1 MSVEIAQ
8 VLTNDD
14 IEIVA
19 NLAREIWSQ
28 HFTSIIGES
37 QVEYMLTNF
46 QSSAAIKTQ
55 INHGKTQINHG
66 SECYLVK
73 KERAYVGYLGL
84 NPDFDQNK
92 MMLSKI
98 YVEYSFRE
106 KGVGQSILNFV
117 EKECVLRRFSSV
129 WLTVNKF
136 NDNAVAWYNRRGFL
150 VIDKV
155 KKDIGNGFFMD
166 DYLMEKII

>member
-1 MSVEIAQ
+1 
-8 VLTNDD
+8 
-14 IEIVA
+14 
-19 NLAREIWSQ
+19 
-28 HFTSIIGES
+28 
-37 QVEYMLTNF
+37 
-46 QSSAAIKTQ
+46 
-55 INHGKTQINHG
+55 
-66 SECYLVK
+66 
-73 KERAYVGYLGL
+73 
-84 NPDFDQNK
+84 

-106 KGVGQSILNFV
+106 KSVGQSILDFV
-117 EKECVLRRFSSV
+117 EKECVLRGFSSV

-136 NDNAVAWYNRRGFL
+136 NDDTVAWYNRRGFL

>member
-1 MSVEIAQ
+1 MSVEISQ
-8 VLTNDD
+8 VLSNED
-14 IEIVA
+14 IEDVA
-19 NLAREIWSQ
+19 SLAREIWSQ

-55 INHGKTQINHG
+55 INHG
-66 SECYLVK
+66 SEYYLVK
-73 KERAYVGYLGL
+73 KEREYVGYLGL

-106 KGVGQSILNFV
+106 KGVGQSILDFV
-117 EKECVLRRFSSV
+117 EKECVLRGFSSV

-136 NDNAVAWYNRRGFL
+136 NDDTVAWYNRRGFL

-155 KKDIGNGFFMD
+155 KKDIGNGFFMG